1 MSFKSREQLATKY
14 GITLASLNSRI
25 KNSWAD
31 FPEPAYKIGVRHY
44 YNEEQAGFYI
54 ETKLAAYSKK
64 ISDRLK
70 KKDAQ
75 PDSGYFGGQKFI
87 TIVNSAFKPKVQRNL
102 NSRSERD
109 KNNRLNNKKT
119 NSVIS

>member
-44 YNEEQAGFYI
+44 YNEEQAG
-54 ETKLAAYSKK
+54 
-64 ISDRLK
+64 
-70 KKDAQ
+70 
-75 PDSGYFGGQKFI
+75 G
-87 TIVNSAFKPKVQRNL
+87 
-102 NSRSERD
+102 
-109 KNNRLNNKKT
+109 
-119 NSVIS
+119 